1 MKVNKQWLE
10 DHGLT
15 QEDIDEFRHP
25 GPAIM
30 GGVTLPEENEGEG
43 TTPPPQPGP
52 LDDLNRQITE
62 GIDAFTAQLNISN
75 DQFFNVDPASLTPEQ
90 QQQYQSILNS
100 AGGNLDTLR
109 NQLGDLSGQYGGLS
123 GQLGAQS
130 TQLGGLSG
138 QLGAQSTQFG
148 ALGQQTGGQ
157 LGGIAN
163 TQLGI
168 SQGMDPRFAEFEA
181 GQQRI
186 LEGQRQTGIRGLNT
200 ELARTGVRG
209 TAAINERNRLNAG
222 FDTRQQG
229 LSGQIGMQQLQR
241 QDAAR
246 SGAANLFGQRG
257 GFLSGILGQQS
268 GITGAQAGLVGQ
280 QSSLTGA
287 QAGILGQQAG
297 LVGQQAGMVGQQ
309 AGLGGLGFQSQ
320 GALADSQNTA
330 LRGRLEG
337 VQTGLQNMLA
347 APTLQTAQLAA
358 NRSGGGGGGGKK

>member
-25 GPAIM
+25 GPDIM
-30 GGVTLPEENEGEG
+30 GGVTLPGENEEPNSGP
-43 TTPPPQPGP
+43 TVPQPP
-52 LDDLNRQITE
+52 SVTDTLNTQITE

-90 QQQYQSILNS
+90 QQQYQAILNN
-100 AGGNLDTLR
+100 AGGSLDTLR
-109 NQLGDLSGQYGGLS
+109 SQLGGLSDQYGGLS

-130 TQLGGLSG
+130 TQLG
-138 QLGAQSTQFG
+138 

-157 LGGIAN
+157 LGGIAD

-168 SQGMDPRFAEFEA
+168 SQGRDPRFAEFEA

-222 FDTRQQG
+222 FDTRQQD

-268 GITGAQAGLVGQ
+268 G
-280 QSSLTGA
+280 LTGA

-297 LVGQQAGMVGQQ
+297 LVGQQTGMVGQQ

-337 VQTGLQNMLA
+337 VQTGLQNLLA
-347 APTLQTAQLAA
+347 PPTLATAQLAA